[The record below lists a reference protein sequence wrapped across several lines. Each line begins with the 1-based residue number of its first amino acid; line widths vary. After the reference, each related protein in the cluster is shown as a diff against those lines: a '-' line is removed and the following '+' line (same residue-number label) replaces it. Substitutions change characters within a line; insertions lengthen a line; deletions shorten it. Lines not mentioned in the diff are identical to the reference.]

1 MAYFKSYDPF
11 DLRTVDLNE
20 WYVNRAS
27 NPELGA
33 TTFLG
38 RSYSTWASYV
48 VPPSESTDFFNV
60 SLDFMGTALIL
71 DPITSLPASGTVRA
85 ISTWFYASDDAQW
98 ISNTQFLDFAIP
110 ASALASAIQTD
121 SNADDAILLAQI
133 MGGADRIDLSVYDDW
148 FDAKAGNDTLSG
160 DTGKDTLLGNAG
172 NDSILGGAGNDYL
185 SGDAGIDR
193 LNGGT
198 GSDIFIGGQS
208 NDFLTGQRDRIVD
221 QFIFDRSAGKD
232 RIIGFEDGFDKIVI
246 TTGAERMADLRITDR
261 GADVLVKFGTV
272 EITVANIEPGNLT
285 KADFLFL

>member
-1 MAYFKSYDPF
+1 MAYFKAYDPF
-11 DLRTVDLNE
+11 DLRNVDFNQ

-27 NPELGA
+27 SPELGA
-33 TTFLG
+33 TTLLD
-38 RSYSTWASYV
+38 RSYDSWTSYV
-48 VPPSESTDFFNV
+48 VPPSESTAFFDV
-60 SLDFMGTALIL
+60 SLDFMGTALTL

-85 ISTWFYASDDAQW
+85 ISTWFYAFDDDQW
-98 ISNTQFLDFAIP
+98 FTNTQFLDFTIK
-110 ASALASAIQTD
+110 ASALASVIQTE
-121 SNADDAILLAQI
+121 STADDAALLTQI
-133 MGGADRIDLSVYDDW
+133 MRGADRIELSVYDDW

-160 DTGKDTLLGNAG
+160 DAGNDTLLGNAG
-172 NDSILGGAGNDYL
+172 NDSILGGAGNDSL
-185 SGDAGIDR
+185 SGAAGIDR

-198 GSDIFIGGQS
+198 GRDTLSGGLG
-208 NDFLTGQRDRIVD
+208 NDFLTGQRDRLVD

-232 RIIGFEDGFDKIVI
+232 RITGFEDGFDRIVI